1 MGIQATLSVYSQQN
15 GIQNVAREA
24 SETNKGGDKSMSK
37 VNISDAV
44 DAYLQRKSVGDSAES
59 GSGAYASNAES
70 ILHRWATWLETEQNT
85 TALLALDRRNLEAY
99 ARELADRTER
109 GKYAP
114 START
119 YYAVVRAFL
128 SWCVRGGLLE
138 TNPASTRNAQ
148 AILPVE
154 TDTQTDEFWT
164 DRQRQTLEEYVRAR
178 ALESLHEN
186 EGNRRSRL
194 REYAVV
200 ALLAHTEIR
209 GSELFR
215 APDDTRRTGATW
227 NEVDFYTGTIQV
239 LGKSQ
244 RFEAVPLPAR
254 ARTPLRRY
262 RIALDPP
269 TNEWPLFPTRHAP
282 SIANHVREALAERGY
297 GEAEIDSLFEEST
310 AKSLLREHAITPPAI
325 TTEGARTILKRLCKD
340 AGIDVDGEYLT
351 PSGVSR
357 DLEAS
362 RRRAATAPTNSLR
375 VSFLEQSI
383 ALREDHH
390 RVIDVASSNESRND

>member
-1 MGIQATLSVYSQQN
+1 
-15 GIQNVAREA
+15 
-24 SETNKGGDKSMSK
+24 MSK